1 MFEGKVA
8 LVTGSS
14 QGIGQVIATKFAEYG
29 ADVVVHGLGA
39 TDDCKTCQDIRAMGR
54 KTAAYDVDI
63 TNVEAVNEMVKDI
76 IAKFGK
82 IDILINNAGMYPAML
97 VTDVTEKHFDRVIA
111 VNLKGTFFVTQ
122 AVVNQSMIPNNYG
135 RIVNIS
141 SCDGKTP
148 ASGVAIYG
156 AAKAGVISL
165 TKSFALELADY
176 DINSNCVAPGWVE
189 SEAVLSGDRWKTIC
203 LRSRPAVWASSPRL
217 RSPACSCATTRFPTS
232 TARFSTSTAPSSWT
246 NSRPISDFQFIFASA
261 AADFVPSLPA
271 QQPHLEYWE
280 YF

>member
-54 KTAAYDVDI
+54 RTAAYDVDI

-135 RIVNIS
+135 RIVNVS
-141 SCDGKTP
+141 SIHGFVSRKNVWTAPYCASKGGVHMMTKAMANDWGKYNIT
-148 ASGVAIYG
+148 V
-156 AAKAGVISL
+156 
-165 TKSFALELADY
+165 
-176 DINSNCVAPGWVE
+176 NCIAPGY
-189 SEAVLSGDRWKTIC
+189 
-203 LRSRPAVWASSPRL
+203 
-217 RSPACSCATTRFPTS
+217 FPTELTEKFIDS
-232 TARFSTSTAPSSWT
+232 DAFVQLHKDRCPKERHGILGEMDGLCVYFAAPCCTYTTGQIVAVDGGWT
-246 NSRPISDFQFIFASA
+246 CN
-261 AADFVPSLPA
+261 
-271 QQPHLEYWE
+271 
-280 YF
+280 

>member
-1 MFEGKVA
+1 MLFDGKVA

-39 TDDCKTCQDIRAMGR
+39 TPDCQTCKDIEALGK

-63 TNVEAVNEMVKDI
+63 TNVDAVYAMIDDI
-76 IAKFGK
+76 MAKFGK

-97 VTDVTEKHFDRVIA
+97 CMDVDEAHFDRVVS

-122 AVVNQSMIPNNYG
+122 AVVKKSMIPNNYG

-148 ASGVAIYG
+148 ASGVAIYSS
-156 AAKAGVISL
+156 AKAGVISL
-165 TKSFALELADY
+165 TKSFALELAEY

-189 SEAVLSGDRWKTIC
+189 SEAVLSSDRWKTYLPTIP
-203 LRSRPAVWASSPRL
+203 SRRL
-217 RSPACSCATTRFPTS
+217 GKLSEIAEACAFMCDDKVSYINGEILDVNGA
-232 TARFSTSTAPSSWT
+232 
-246 NSRPISDFQFIFASA
+246 IIMD
-261 AADFVPSLPA
+261 
-271 QQPHLEYWE
+271 
-280 YF
+280 

>member
-1 MFEGKVA
+1 
-8 LVTGSS
+8 
-14 QGIGQVIATKFAEYG
+14 
-29 ADVVVHGLGA
+29 
-39 TDDCKTCQDIRAMGR
+39 
-54 KTAAYDVDI
+54 
-63 TNVEAVNEMVKDI
+63 
-76 IAKFGK
+76 
-82 IDILINNAGMYPAML
+82 ML

-122 AVVNQSMIPNNYG
+122 AGCESVHDSQQLWPH
-135 RIVNIS
+135 RQHQLLRRQ
-141 SCDGKTP
+141 DP

-189 SEAVLSGDRWKTIC
+189 SEAVLSGDRWKTYLPQIPVPPSGQA
-203 LRSRPAVWASSPRL
+203 LRDCGVLRVPVQRQGFLHQRRDSRRQRRHHHGL
-217 RSPACSCATTRFPTS
+217 
-232 TARFSTSTAPSSWT
+232 TADPYRIFNSFS
-246 NSRPISDFQFIFASA
+246 ASA

>member
-189 SEAVLSGDRWKTIC
+189 SEAVLSGDRWKTYLPHFRVGSGGFC
-203 LRSRPAVWASSPRL
+203 SVAAGATTAFGVLGVFLEFLRSL
-217 RSPACSCATTRFPTS
+217 RKRGKIWQIT
-232 TARFSTSTAPSSWT
+232 
-246 NSRPISDFQFIFASA
+246 Q
-261 AADFVPSLPA
+261 
-271 QQPHLEYWE
+271 
-280 YF
+280 

>member
-1 MFEGKVA
+1 MLKLTDKVA
-8 LVTGSS
+8 IITGGNS
-14 QGIGQVIATKFAEYG
+14 GIGEAAAKLFAKQGAAVVLVARRADKLTAVADEIAAAGGKALAIP
-29 ADVVVHGLGA
+29 ADVTDPA
-39 TDDCKTCQDIRAMGR
+39 T
-54 KTAAYDVDI
+54 
-63 TNVEAVNEMVKDI
+63 AVKVCEETVKQ
-76 IAKFGK
+76 FGK

-189 SEAVLSGDRWKTIC
+189 SEAVLSGDRWKTYLPQIP
-203 LRSRPAVWASSPRL
+203 SRRL
-217 RSPACSCATTRFPTS
+217 GKLSEIAESCVFLCNDKVSYINGEILDVNGA
-232 TARFSTSTAPSSWT
+232 
-246 NSRPISDFQFIFASA
+246 IIMD
-261 AADFVPSLPA
+261 
-271 QQPHLEYWE
+271 
-280 YF
+280 

>member
-54 KTAAYDVDI
+54 RTAAYDVDI

-141 SCDGKTP
+141 SCDGKTHLWEICRRIPTPSPVFPSASFP
-148 ASGVAIYG
+148 A
-156 AAKAGVISL
+156 
-165 TKSFALELADY
+165 
-176 DINSNCVAPGWVE
+176 
-189 SEAVLSGDRWKTIC
+189 R
-203 LRSRPAVWASSPRL
+203 
-217 RSPACSCATTRFPTS
+217 CS
-232 TARFSTSTAPSSWT
+232 RFSTIFRAFSTVVWLLIPLLLMTAPIPQLSCS
-246 NSRPISDFQFIFASA
+246 NCCRYKP
-261 AADFVPSLPA
+261 
-271 QQPHLEYWE
+271 
-280 YF
+280 

>member
-63 TNVEAVNEMVKDI
+63 TNVEAVNE
-76 IAKFGK
+76 
-82 IDILINNAGMYPAML
+82 
-97 VTDVTEKHFDRVIA
+97 
-111 VNLKGTFFVTQ
+111 GTFFVTQ

-189 SEAVLSGDRWKTIC
+189 SEAVLSGDRWKTYLPQIP
-203 LRSRPAVWASSPRL
+203 SRRL
-217 RSPACSCATTRFPTS
+217 GKLSEIAESCVFLCNDKVSYINGEILDVNGA
-232 TARFSTSTAPSSWT
+232 
-246 NSRPISDFQFIFASA
+246 IIMD
-261 AADFVPSLPA
+261 
-271 QQPHLEYWE
+271 
-280 YF
+280 

>member
-176 DINSNCVAPGWVE
+176 DINSNCGALRRQMEDLSASDPVPPSGQALRDCG
-189 SEAVLSGDRWKTIC
+189 VLRVPVQRQGFLHQRRDSRRQRRHHHGLTANPYRIFNSFSRRQRRILFRRC
-203 LRSRPAVWASSPRL
+203 RRSNRIWSIGS
-217 RSPACSCATTRFPTS
+217 
-232 TARFSTSTAPSSWT
+232 
-246 NSRPISDFQFIFASA
+246 IFRVFKEFA
-261 AADFVPSLPA
+261 
-271 QQPHLEYWE
+271 
-280 YF
+280 